1 MRVAVVGLGGV
12 GGYICAN
19 LSKTQHELVGF
30 ARGAHLE
37 TIQKQGL
44 KIVEDELS
52 WSVKF
57 DARTLEKADGIF
69 ECVLFCVK
77 SYDLEASYAKIASC
91 INEKTV
97 LLSFANGVS
106 NGDVLRKI
114 SKSIVLD
121 GCVYILSHQEKVGV
135 IRKKGKVFAA
145 VFGGE
150 TEATLCVKEL
160 FDAARLRNKTPLDIK
175 KEIWKKYIF
184 ISAFATLTTY
194 YDMSIRR
201 VYETHPEMCEKLLQ
215 EIAGVAAAK
224 GIDIADEVAKAME
237 TASALPQDAS
247 TSMHLDFQNSK
258 RDELESLSG
267 YIVQEGQKRG
277 VETPLMQEMYK
288 TLLPRHIS

>member
-160 FDAARLRNKTPLDIK
+160 FDAAGLRNKTPLDIK

-224 GIDIADEVAKAME
+224 GIDIADDVAKAME

-288 TLLPRHIS
+288 TLLPRHIF